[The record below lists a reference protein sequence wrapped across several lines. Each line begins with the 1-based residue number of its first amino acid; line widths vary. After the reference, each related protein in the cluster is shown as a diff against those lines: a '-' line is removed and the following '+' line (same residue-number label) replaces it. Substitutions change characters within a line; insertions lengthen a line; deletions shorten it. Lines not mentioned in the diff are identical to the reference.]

1 MLLVQQKTT
10 FSTMPAFKSR
20 IESALAAR
28 KAQGLNRSMNV
39 VFSGNQSIL
48 EYEGRRYINFSS
60 NDYLGLAND
69 QALVRAWQQG
79 LSVYGSGSGASPMVT
94 GFSAAHSNLEAALT
108 EWLGYERA
116 ILFGSGFSA
125 NQALLF
131 TLLEKSDVLIQD
143 RLNHASL
150 MEAGMLS
157 PAKMKRFKHNDIEH
171 LKSLLNSEDNH
182 LVVTEGVFS
191 MDGDCAPLA
200 DIAEVTSSHDAWFAV
215 DDAHGIGVLGQFGGG
230 SCELATVK
238 PELLIVTFGK
248 AFGMSGAAILC
259 DHATGDFLT
268 QFARHHVY
276 STAIPPAQAYA
287 LTHAVSMIQEQSWRR
302 EKLTELNEVYRDD
315 LQDLDGFVETQTS
328 IKPFMIGES
337 ELALQVASAC
347 RQNGIWVTAIR
358 PPTVPKGTS
367 RLRITLTANHTNEQV
382 KTLSMALKQALGAL

>member
-1 MLLVQQKTT
+1 
-10 FSTMPAFKSR
+10 MPAFKSR
-20 IESALAAR
+20 IESALAER
-28 KAQGLNRSMNV
+28 KTQGLNRSMNV
-39 VFSGNQSIL
+39 VFAGNQSVL
-48 EYEGRRYINFSS
+48 EHEGRRYINFSS

-108 EWLGYERA
+108 EWLGYDRA

-171 LKSLLNSEDNH
+171 LKSLLNSEGNH

-191 MDGDCAPLA
+191 MDGDCASLS
-200 DIAEVTSSHDAWFAV
+200 DIAEVTRSHGAWFTI
-215 DDAHGIGVLGQFGGG
+215 DDAHGIGVLGQSGGG
-230 SCELATVK
+230 SCELAKVK
-238 PELLIVTFGK
+238 PEILIVTFGK

-276 STAIPPAQAYA
+276 STAMPPAQAYA
-287 LTHAVSMIQEQSWRR
+287 LTHAVSMVQEQSWRR
-302 EKLTELNEVYRDD
+302 EKLSELSEVYRDCLSD
-315 LQDLDGFVETQTS
+315 LEGFVETQTS
-328 IKPFMIGES
+328 IKPFVIGES

>member
-1 MLLVQQKTT
+1 
-10 FSTMPAFKSR
+10 MPAFKSR
-20 IESALAAR
+20 IESALVER
-28 KAQGLNRSMNV
+28 KTQGLNRSMNV
-39 VFSGNQSIL
+39 VFAGNQSVL
-48 EYEGRRYINFSS
+48 EHEGRRYINFSS

-79 LSVYGSGSGASPMVT
+79 LSVYGSGSGASPLVT

-108 EWLGYERA
+108 EWLGYDRA

-150 MEAGMLS
+150 MEAGTLS

-171 LKSLLNSEDNH
+171 LSSLISGEGNN

-200 DIAEVTSSHDAWFAV
+200 NIVEVTGNHDAWLAV
-215 DDAHGIGVLGQFGGG
+215 DDAHGIGVLGESGGG
-230 SCELATVK
+230 SCELAMVK
-238 PELLIVTFGK
+238 PDILIVTFGK

-276 STAIPPAQAYA
+276 STAMPPAQAYA
-287 LTHAVSMIQEQSWRR
+287 LTHAVSMVQEQSWRR
-302 EKLTELNEVYRDD
+302 EKLIELSEVYRDS
-315 LQDLDGFVETQTS
+315 LNDLDGFVETQTS

-347 RQNGIWVTAIR
+347 RQNGIWVSAIR

-367 RLRITLTANHTNEQV
+367 RLRITLTANHTKEQIQ
-382 KTLSMALKQALGAL
+382 TLSMALKQALGAQ

>member
-1 MLLVQQKTT
+1 
-10 FSTMPAFKSR
+10 MPAFKSR
-20 IESALAAR
+20 IESALADR

-108 EWLGYERA
+108 EWLSYDRA

-150 MEAGMLS
+150 MEAGALS

-200 DIAEVTSSHDAWFAV
+200 DIADVTGNHDAWLAV
-215 DDAHGIGVLGQFGGG
+215 DDAHGIGVLGESGGG
-230 SCELATVK
+230 SCELAAVK
-238 PELLIVTFGK
+238 PEILIVTFGK

-276 STAIPPAQAYA
+276 STAMPPAQAYA
-287 LTHAVSMIQEQSWRR
+287 LTHAVTMVQEQSWRR
-302 EKLTELNEVYRDD
+302 EKLTELSEVYRDSLND
-315 LQDLDGFVETQTS
+315 VEGFVETQTS
-328 IKPFMIGES
+328 IKPFVIGES
-337 ELALQVASAC
+337 DLALRVAGAC

-382 KTLSMALKQALGAL
+382 KTLSMALKQALGTQ

>member
-1 MLLVQQKTT
+1 
-10 FSTMPAFKSR
+10 MPAFKSR
-20 IESALAAR
+20 IESALADR

-39 VFSGNQSIL
+39 LFSGNQSIL

-69 QALVRAWQQG
+69 QALLRAWQQG

-108 EWLGYERA
+108 EWLSYERA
-116 ILFGSGFSA
+116 VLFGSGFSA

-150 MEAGMLS
+150 MEAGALS

-171 LKSLLNSEDNH
+171 LKSLINSEDNH

-200 DIAEVTSSHDAWFAV
+200 DIAEVVRSHDAWFAV
-215 DDAHGIGVLGQFGGG
+215 DDAHGIGVLGQSGGG
-230 SCELATVK
+230 SCELAAVK
-238 PELLIVTFGK
+238 PEILIVTFGK

-259 DHATGDFLT
+259 DRATGDFLT

-276 STAIPPAQAYA
+276 STAMPPAQAYA
-287 LTHAVSMIQEQSWRR
+287 LTHAVSMVQEQSWRR
-302 EKLTELNEVYRDD
+302 EKLTELSEVYRDSLSD
-315 LQDLDGFVETQTS
+315 VEGFVETQTS
-328 IKPFMIGES
+328 IKPFVIGES
-337 ELALQVASAC
+337 DLALRVAGAC

-382 KTLSMALKQALGAL
+382 KTLSMALKQALGTQ

>member
-1 MLLVQQKTT
+1 
-10 FSTMPAFKSR
+10 MPAFKSR
-20 IESALAAR
+20 IESALVER
-28 KAQGLNRSMNV
+28 KTQGLNRSMNV
-39 VFSGNQSIL
+39 VFAGNQSVL
-48 EYEGRRYINFSS
+48 EHEGRRYINFSS

-108 EWLGYERA
+108 EWLGYDRA

-150 MEAGMLS
+150 MEAGALS

-171 LKSLLNSEDNH
+171 LSSLISGEGNN

-200 DIAEVTSSHDAWFAV
+200 NIVEVTGNHDAWLAV
-215 DDAHGIGVLGQFGGG
+215 DDAHGIGVLGESGGG
-230 SCELATVK
+230 SCELAMVK
-238 PELLIVTFGK
+238 PEVLIVTFGK

-276 STAIPPAQAYA
+276 STAMPPAQAYA
-287 LTHAVSMIQEQSWRR
+287 LTHAVSMVQEQSWRR
-302 EKLTELNEVYRDD
+302 EKLIELSEVYRDS
-315 LQDLDGFVETQTS
+315 LNDLDGFVETQTS

-347 RQNGIWVTAIR
+347 RQNGIWVSAIR

-367 RLRITLTANHTNEQV
+367 RLRITLTANHTKEQIQ
-382 KTLSMALKQALGAL
+382 TLSMALKQALGAQ

>member
-1 MLLVQQKTT
+1 
-10 FSTMPAFKSR
+10 MPAFKSR
-20 IESALAAR
+20 IESALAER
-28 KAQGLNRSMNV
+28 KTRGLSRSMNV
-39 VFSGNQSIL
+39 VFAGNQSIL
-48 EYEGRRYINFSS
+48 EHEGRRYINFSS

-94 GFSAAHSNLEAALT
+94 GFSAAHGNLEAALT

-131 TLLEKSDVLIQD
+131 TLLEKSDVLLQD

-150 MEAGMLS
+150 MEAGVLS

-171 LKSLLNSEDNH
+171 LSSLISAEDNN

-200 DIAEVTSSHDAWFAV
+200 DIADVTGNHDAWLAI
-215 DDAHGIGVLGQFGGG
+215 DDAHGIGVLGESGGG
-230 SCELATVK
+230 SCELAAVK
-238 PELLIVTFGK
+238 PEILIVTFGK

-259 DHATGDFLT
+259 DRATGDFLT

-302 EKLTELNEVYRDD
+302 EKLTELGKVYRDN
-315 LQDLDGFVETQTS
+315 LSDLDGFVETQTS
-328 IKPFMIGES
+328 IKPFLIGES
-337 ELALQVASAC
+337 DLALQVAGAC

>member
-1 MLLVQQKTT
+1 
-10 FSTMPAFKSR
+10 MPAFKSR

-157 PAKMKRFKHNDIEH
+157 PAKMKRFKHNDIAH
-171 LKSLLNSEDNH
+171 LKSLLSSEDNH

-200 DIAEVTSSHDAWFAV
+200 DIAEVTRSHDAWFAV
-215 DDAHGIGVLGQFGGG
+215 DDAHGIGVLGESGGG
-230 SCELATVK
+230 SCELAKVK

-302 EKLTELNEVYRDD
+302 EKLTELNEVYRGG
-315 LQDLDGFVETQTS
+315 LQDLDGFVETKTS

-367 RLRITLTANHTNEQV
+367 RLRITLTANHTNEQI

>member
-1 MLLVQQKTT
+1 
-10 FSTMPAFKSR
+10 MPVFKSR
-20 IESALAAR
+20 IESALVER
-28 KAQGLNRSMNV
+28 KTQGLNRSMNV
-39 VFSGNQSIL
+39 VFAGNQSVL
-48 EYEGRRYINFSS
+48 EHEGRRYINFSS

-94 GFSAAHSNLEAALT
+94 GFRAAHSNLEAALT
-108 EWLGYERA
+108 EWLGYDRA

-150 MEAGMLS
+150 MEAGALS

-171 LKSLLNSEDNH
+171 LSSLISGEGNN

-200 DIAEVTSSHDAWFAV
+200 NIVEVTGNHDAWLAV
-215 DDAHGIGVLGQFGGG
+215 DDAHGIGVLGESGGG
-230 SCELATVK
+230 SCELAMVK
-238 PELLIVTFGK
+238 PEVLIVTFGK

-276 STAIPPAQAYA
+276 STAMPPAQAYA
-287 LTHAVSMIQEQSWRR
+287 LTHAVSMVQEQSWRR
-302 EKLTELNEVYRDD
+302 EKLIELSEVYRDS
-315 LQDLDGFVETQTS
+315 LNDLDGFVETQTS

-347 RQNGIWVTAIR
+347 RQSGIWVSAIR

-367 RLRITLTANHTNEQV
+367 RLRITLTANHTKEQIQ
-382 KTLSMALKQALGAL
+382 TLSMALKQALGAQ

>member
-1 MLLVQQKTT
+1 
-10 FSTMPAFKSR
+10 MPAFKSR
-20 IESALAAR
+20 IESALAER
-28 KAQGLNRSMNV
+28 KTQGLNRSMNV
-39 VFSGNQSIL
+39 VFAGNQSVL
-48 EYEGRRYINFSS
+48 EHGGRRYINFSS

-108 EWLGYERA
+108 EWLDYDRA

-171 LKSLLNSEDNH
+171 LKSLLNSEGNH

-191 MDGDCAPLA
+191 MDGDCAPLS
-200 DIAEVTSSHDAWFAV
+200 DIAEATRSHDAWFAV
-215 DDAHGIGVLGQFGGG
+215 DDAHGIGVLGQSGGG
-230 SCELATVK
+230 SCELAAVK
-238 PELLIVTFGK
+238 PEILIVTFGK

-276 STAIPPAQAYA
+276 STAMPPAQAYA
-287 LTHAVSMIQEQSWRR
+287 LTHAVSMVQEQSWRR
-302 EKLTELNEVYRDD
+302 EKLSELSEVYRDCLSD
-315 LQDLDGFVETQTS
+315 LEGFVETQTS
-328 IKPFMIGES
+328 IKPFVIGES

>member
-1 MLLVQQKTT
+1 
-10 FSTMPAFKSR
+10 MPAFKSR
-20 IESALAAR
+20 IESALADR

-39 VFSGNQSIL
+39 LFSGNQSIL

-108 EWLGYERA
+108 EWLSYERA
-116 ILFGSGFSA
+116 VLFGSGFSA

-150 MEAGMLS
+150 MEAGALS

-171 LKSLLNSEDNH
+171 LKSLINSEDNH

-200 DIAEVTSSHDAWFAV
+200 DIAEVVRSHDAWFAV
-215 DDAHGIGVLGQFGGG
+215 DDAHGIGVLGQSGGG
-230 SCELATVK
+230 SCELAAVK
-238 PELLIVTFGK
+238 PEILIVTFGK

-259 DHATGDFLT
+259 DRATGDFLT

-276 STAIPPAQAYA
+276 STAMPPAQAYA
-287 LTHAVSMIQEQSWRR
+287 LTHAVSMVQEQSWRR
-302 EKLTELNEVYRDD
+302 EKLTELSEVYRDSLSD
-315 LQDLDGFVETQTS
+315 VEGFVETQTS
-328 IKPFMIGES
+328 IKPFVIGES
-337 ELALQVASAC
+337 DLALRVAGAC

-382 KTLSMALKQALGAL
+382 KTLSMALKQALGTQ

>member
-1 MLLVQQKTT
+1 
-10 FSTMPAFKSR
+10 MPAFKSR
-20 IESALAAR
+20 IESALAER
-28 KAQGLNRSMNV
+28 KTQGLNRSMNV
-39 VFSGNQSIL
+39 VFAGNQSVL
-48 EYEGRRYINFSS
+48 EHEGRRYINFSS

-116 ILFGSGFSA
+116 VLFGSGFSA

-150 MEAGMLS
+150 MEAGALS

-200 DIAEVTSSHDAWFAV
+200 EIADVTGNHDAWLAV
-215 DDAHGIGVLGQFGGG
+215 DDAHGIGVLGESGGG
-230 SCELATVK
+230 SCELAAVK
-238 PELLIVTFGK
+238 PEILIVTFGK

-276 STAIPPAQAYA
+276 STAMPPAQAYA
-287 LTHAVSMIQEQSWRR
+287 LTHAVSMVQEQSWRR
-302 EKLTELNEVYRDD
+302 EKLTELSEVYRDSLSD
-315 LQDLDGFVETQTS
+315 VEGFVETQTS
-328 IKPFMIGES
+328 IKPFVIGES
-337 ELALQVASAC
+337 DLALRVAGAC

-382 KTLSMALKQALGAL
+382 KTLSMALKQALGTQ

>member
-1 MLLVQQKTT
+1 
-10 FSTMPAFKSR
+10 MPAFKSR
-20 IESALAAR
+20 IESALAER
-28 KAQGLNRSMNV
+28 KTQGLNRSMNV
-39 VFSGNQSIL
+39 VFAGNQSVL
-48 EYEGRRYINFSS
+48 EHEGRRYINFSS

-69 QALVRAWQQG
+69 QELVRAWQQG

-108 EWLGYERA
+108 EWLGYDRA

-200 DIAEVTSSHDAWFAV
+200 DIADVTGNHDAWLAV
-215 DDAHGIGVLGQFGGG
+215 DDAHGIGVLGESGGG
-230 SCELATVK
+230 SCELAAVK
-238 PELLIVTFGK
+238 PEILIVTFGK

-276 STAIPPAQAYA
+276 STAMPPAQAYA
-287 LTHAVSMIQEQSWRR
+287 LTHAVSMVQEQSWRR
-302 EKLTELNEVYRDD
+302 EKLTELSEVYRDSLSD
-315 LQDLDGFVETQTS
+315 VEGFVETQTS
-328 IKPFMIGES
+328 IKPFVIGES
-337 ELALQVASAC
+337 DLALRVAGAC

-382 KTLSMALKQALGAL
+382 KTLSMALKQALGTQ

>member
-1 MLLVQQKTT
+1 
-10 FSTMPAFKSR
+10 MPAFKSR
-20 IESALAAR
+20 IESALAER
-28 KAQGLNRSMNV
+28 KTQGLNRSMNV
-39 VFSGNQSIL
+39 VFAGNQSVL
-48 EYEGRRYINFSS
+48 EHEGRRYINFSS

-116 ILFGSGFSA
+116 VLFGSGFSA

-150 MEAGMLS
+150 MEAGALS

-171 LKSLLNSEDNH
+171 LKSLINSEDNH

-200 DIAEVTSSHDAWFAV
+200 DIADVTGNHDAWLAV
-215 DDAHGIGVLGQFGGG
+215 DDAHGIGVLGESGGG
-230 SCELATVK
+230 SCELAAVK
-238 PELLIVTFGK
+238 PEILIVTFGK

-276 STAIPPAQAYA
+276 STAMPPAQAYA
-287 LTHAVSMIQEQSWRR
+287 LTHAVSMVQEQPWRR
-302 EKLTELNEVYRDD
+302 EKLTELSEVYRDSLSD
-315 LQDLDGFVETQTS
+315 VEGFVETQTS
-328 IKPFMIGES
+328 IKPFVIGES
-337 ELALQVASAC
+337 DLALRVAGAC

-382 KTLSMALKQALGAL
+382 KTLSMALKQALGTQ

>member
-1 MLLVQQKTT
+1 
-10 FSTMPAFKSR
+10 MPAFKSR
-20 IESALAAR
+20 IESALAER
-28 KAQGLNRSMNV
+28 KTRGLSRSMNV
-39 VFSGNQSIL
+39 VFAGNQSIL
-48 EYEGRRYINFSS
+48 EHEGRRYINFSS

-94 GFSAAHSNLEAALT
+94 GFSAAHGNLEAALT

-131 TLLEKSDVLIQD
+131 TLLEKSDVLLQD

-150 MEAGMLS
+150 MEAGVLS

-171 LKSLLNSEDNH
+171 LSSLISAEDNN

-191 MDGDCAPLA
+191 MDGDGAPLA
-200 DIAEVTSSHDAWFAV
+200 DIADVTSNHDAWLAV
-215 DDAHGIGVLGQFGGG
+215 DDAHGIGVLGESGGG
-230 SCELATVK
+230 SCELAAVK
-238 PELLIVTFGK
+238 PEILIVTFGK

-259 DHATGDFLT
+259 DRATGDFLT

-302 EKLTELNEVYRDD
+302 EKLTELGKVYRDN
-315 LQDLDGFVETQTS
+315 LSDLDGFVETQTS
-328 IKPFMIGES
+328 IKPFLIGES
-337 ELALQVASAC
+337 DLALQVAGAC

>member
-1 MLLVQQKTT
+1 
-10 FSTMPAFKSR
+10 MPAFKSR
-20 IESALAAR
+20 IESALVER
-28 KAQGLNRSMNV
+28 KTQGLNRSMNV
-39 VFSGNQSIL
+39 VFAGNQSVL
-48 EYEGRRYINFSS
+48 EHEGRRYINFSS

-79 LSVYGSGSGASPMVT
+79 LSVYGSGSGASPLVT

-108 EWLGYERA
+108 EWLGYDRA

-150 MEAGMLS
+150 MEAGALS

-171 LKSLLNSEDNH
+171 LSSLISGEGNN

-200 DIAEVTSSHDAWFAV
+200 NIVEVTGNHDAWLAV
-215 DDAHGIGVLGQFGGG
+215 DDAHGIGVLGESGGG
-230 SCELATVK
+230 SCELAMVK
-238 PELLIVTFGK
+238 PDILIVTFGK

-276 STAIPPAQAYA
+276 STAMPPAQAYA
-287 LTHAVSMIQEQSWRR
+287 LTHAVSMVQEQSWRR
-302 EKLTELNEVYRDD
+302 EKLIELSEVYRDS
-315 LQDLDGFVETQTS
+315 LNDLDGFVETQTS

-347 RQNGIWVTAIR
+347 RQNGIWVSAIR

-367 RLRITLTANHTNEQV
+367 RLRITLTANHTKEQIQ
-382 KTLSMALKQALGAL
+382 TLSMALKQALGAQ

>member
-1 MLLVQQKTT
+1 
-10 FSTMPAFKSR
+10 MPAFKSR
-20 IESALAAR
+20 IESALAER
-28 KAQGLNRSMNV
+28 KTQGLNRSMNV
-39 VFSGNQSIL
+39 VFAGNQSVL
-48 EYEGRRYINFSS
+48 EHEGRRYINFSS

-69 QALVRAWQQG
+69 QELVRAWQQG

-108 EWLGYERA
+108 EWLGYDRA

-150 MEAGMLS
+150 IEAGALS

-171 LKSLLNSEDNH
+171 LKSLINSEDNH

-200 DIAEVTSSHDAWFAV
+200 DIAEVVSSHDAWFAV
-215 DDAHGIGVLGQFGGG
+215 DDAHGIGVLGQSGGG
-230 SCELATVK
+230 SCELAAVK
-238 PELLIVTFGK
+238 PEILIVTFGK

-276 STAIPPAQAYA
+276 STAMPPAQAYA
-287 LTHAVSMIQEQSWRR
+287 LTHAVSMVQEQSWRR
-302 EKLTELNEVYRDD
+302 EKLTELSEVYRDSLSD
-315 LQDLDGFVETQTS
+315 VEGFVDTQTS
-328 IKPFMIGES
+328 IKPFVIGES
-337 ELALQVASAC
+337 DLALRVAGAC

-382 KTLSMALKQALGAL
+382 KTLSMALKQALGTQ

>member
-1 MLLVQQKTT
+1 
-10 FSTMPAFKSR
+10 MPAFKSR
-20 IESALAAR
+20 IESALADR

-108 EWLGYERA
+108 EWLGYDRA

-171 LKSLLNSEDNH
+171 LKSLINSEDNH

-200 DIAEVTSSHDAWFAV
+200 DIAEVVRSHDAWFAV
-215 DDAHGIGVLGQFGGG
+215 DDAHGIGVLGQSGGG
-230 SCELATVK
+230 SCELAAVK
-238 PELLIVTFGK
+238 PEILIVTFGK

-276 STAIPPAQAYA
+276 STAMPPAQAYA
-287 LTHAVSMIQEQSWRR
+287 LTHAVSMVQEQSWRR
-302 EKLTELNEVYRDD
+302 EKLTELSEVYRDSLSD
-315 LQDLDGFVETQTS
+315 VEGFVETQTS
-328 IKPFMIGES
+328 IKPFVIGES
-337 ELALQVASAC
+337 DLALRVAGAC

-382 KTLSMALKQALGAL
+382 KTLSMALKQALGTQ

>member
-1 MLLVQQKTT
+1 
-10 FSTMPAFKSR
+10 MPAFKSR
-20 IESALAAR
+20 IESALADR
-28 KAQGLNRSMNV
+28 KTQGLNRSMNV

-116 ILFGSGFSA
+116 VLFGSGFSA

-150 MEAGMLS
+150 MEAGALS

-200 DIAEVTSSHDAWFAV
+200 DIADVTGNHDAWLAV
-215 DDAHGIGVLGQFGGG
+215 DDAHGIGVLGESGGG
-230 SCELATVK
+230 SCELAAVK
-238 PELLIVTFGK
+238 PEILIVTFGK

-276 STAIPPAQAYA
+276 STAMPPAQAYA
-287 LTHAVSMIQEQSWRR
+287 LTHAVSMVQEQSWRR
-302 EKLTELNEVYRDD
+302 EKLTELSEVYRDSLND
-315 LQDLDGFVETQTS
+315 VEGFVETQTS
-328 IKPFMIGES
+328 IKPFVIGES
-337 ELALQVASAC
+337 DLALRVAGAC

-382 KTLSMALKQALGAL
+382 KTLSMALKQALGTQ

>member
-1 MLLVQQKTT
+1 
-10 FSTMPAFKSR
+10 MPAFKSR
-20 IESALAAR
+20 IESALATR

-157 PAKMKRFKHNDIEH
+157 PAKMKRFKHNDIAH
-171 LKSLLNSEDNH
+171 LKSLLSSEDNH

-215 DDAHGIGVLGQFGGG
+215 DDAHGIGVLGESGGG
-230 SCELATVK
+230 SCELAKVK

-287 LTHAVSMIQEQSWRR
+287 LTHAVAMIQEQSWRR
-302 EKLTELNEVYRDD
+302 EKLTELNEVYRDG

>member
-1 MLLVQQKTT
+1 
-10 FSTMPAFKSR
+10 MPAFKSR
-20 IESALAAR
+20 IESALAER
-28 KAQGLNRSMNV
+28 KTQGLNRSMNV
-39 VFSGNQSIL
+39 VFAGNQSVL
-48 EYEGRRYINFSS
+48 EHEGRRYINFSS

-108 EWLGYERA
+108 EWLGYDRA

-171 LKSLLNSEDNH
+171 LKSLINSEDNH

-200 DIAEVTSSHDAWFAV
+200 DIAEVVRSHDAWFAV
-215 DDAHGIGVLGQFGGG
+215 DDAHGIGVLGQSGGG
-230 SCELATVK
+230 SCELAAVK
-238 PELLIVTFGK
+238 PEILIVTFGK

-276 STAIPPAQAYA
+276 STAMSPAQAYA
-287 LTHAVSMIQEQSWRR
+287 LTHAVSMVQEQSWRR
-302 EKLTELNEVYRDD
+302 EKLTELSEVYRDSLSD
-315 LQDLDGFVETQTS
+315 VEGFVETQTS
-328 IKPFMIGES
+328 IKPFVIGES
-337 ELALQVASAC
+337 DLALRVAGAC
-347 RQNGIWVTAIR
+347 RHNGIWVTAIR

-382 KTLSMALKQALGAL
+382 KTLSMALKQALGTQ

>member
-1 MLLVQQKTT
+1 
-10 FSTMPAFKSR
+10 MPAFKSR
-20 IESALAAR
+20 IESALAER
-28 KAQGLNRSMNV
+28 KTRGLSRSMNV
-39 VFSGNQSIL
+39 VFAGNQSIL
-48 EYEGRRYINFSS
+48 EHEGRRYINFSS

-94 GFSAAHSNLEAALT
+94 GFSAAHGNLEAALT

-131 TLLEKSDVLIQD
+131 TLLEKSDVLLQD

-150 MEAGMLS
+150 MEAGVLS

-171 LKSLLNSEDNH
+171 LSSLISAEDNN

-191 MDGDCAPLA
+191 MDGDCAPLV
-200 DIAEVTSSHDAWFAV
+200 DIADVTSNHDAWLAV
-215 DDAHGIGVLGQFGGG
+215 DDAHGIGVLGESGGG
-230 SCELATVK
+230 SCELAAVK
-238 PELLIVTFGK
+238 PEILIVTFGK

-259 DHATGDFLT
+259 DRATGDFLT

-302 EKLTELNEVYRDD
+302 EKLTELGKVYGDN
-315 LQDLDGFVETQTS
+315 LSDLDGFVETQTS
-328 IKPFMIGES
+328 IKPFLIGES
-337 ELALQVASAC
+337 DLALQVAGAC

-382 KTLSMALKQALGAL
+382 KTLSIALKQALGAL

>member
-1 MLLVQQKTT
+1 
-10 FSTMPAFKSR
+10 MPAFKSR

-28 KAQGLNRSMNV
+28 KAQGLNRSMKV

-157 PAKMKRFKHNDIEH
+157 PAKMKRFKHNDIAH
-171 LKSLLNSEDNH
+171 LKSLLSSEDNH

-200 DIAEVTSSHDAWFAV
+200 DIAEVTRSHDAWFAV
-215 DDAHGIGVLGQFGGG
+215 DDAHGIGVLGESGGG
-230 SCELATVK
+230 SCELAKVK

-302 EKLTELNEVYRDD
+302 EKLTELNEAYRDG

-367 RLRITLTANHTNEQV
+367 RLRITLTANHTNEQI

>member
-1 MLLVQQKTT
+1 MLPVRQKTT

-20 IESALAAR
+20 IESALAER
-28 KAQGLNRSMNV
+28 KTQGLNRSMNV
-39 VFSGNQSIL
+39 VFAGNQSVL
-48 EYEGRRYINFSS
+48 EHEGRRYINFSS

-108 EWLGYERA
+108 EWLGYDRA

-150 MEAGMLS
+150 IEAGALS

-171 LKSLLNSEDNH
+171 LKSQINSEDNH

-200 DIAEVTSSHDAWFAV
+200 DIAAVVDSHNAWFAV
-215 DDAHGIGVLGQFGGG
+215 DDAHGIGVLGQSGGG
-230 SCELATVK
+230 SCELAAVK
-238 PELLIVTFGK
+238 PELLVVTFGK

-259 DHATGDFLT
+259 NHATGDFLT

-287 LTHAVSMIQEQSWRR
+287 LTHAVSMVQEQSWRR
-302 EKLTELNEVYRDD
+302 EKLSELSEVYRDSLSD
-315 LQDLDGFVETQTS
+315 LEGFVETQTS
-328 IKPFMIGES
+328 IKPFLIGES
-337 ELALQVASAC
+337 ELALRVAGAC

>member
-1 MLLVQQKTT
+1 
-10 FSTMPAFKSR
+10 MPAFKSR
-20 IESALAAR
+20 IESALAER
-28 KAQGLNRSMNV
+28 KTQGLNRSMNV
-39 VFSGNQSIL
+39 VFAGNQSVL
-48 EYEGRRYINFSS
+48 EHEGRRYINFSS

-108 EWLGYERA
+108 EWLGYDRA

-150 MEAGMLS
+150 IEAGALS

-171 LKSLLNSEDNH
+171 LKSQINSEDNH

-200 DIAEVTSSHDAWFAV
+200 DIAAVVDSHNAWFAV
-215 DDAHGIGVLGQFGGG
+215 DDAHGIGVLGQSGGG
-230 SCELATVK
+230 SCELAAVK
-238 PELLIVTFGK
+238 PELLVVTFGK

-259 DHATGDFLT
+259 NHATGDFLT

-287 LTHAVSMIQEQSWRR
+287 LTHAVSMVQEQSWRR
-302 EKLTELNEVYRDD
+302 EKLSELSEVYRDSLSD
-315 LQDLDGFVETQTS
+315 LEGFVETQTS
-328 IKPFMIGES
+328 IKPFLIGES
-337 ELALQVASAC
+337 ELALRVAGAC

-382 KTLSMALKQALGAL
+382 KTLSMALKQALGSL

>member
-1 MLLVQQKTT
+1 
-10 FSTMPAFKSR
+10 MPAFKSR
-20 IESALAAR
+20 IESALAER
-28 KAQGLNRSMNV
+28 KTQGLNRSMNV
-39 VFSGNQSIL
+39 VFAGNQSVL
-48 EYEGRRYINFSS
+48 EHEGRRYINFSS

-108 EWLGYERA
+108 EWLGYDRA

-150 MEAGMLS
+150 IEAGALS

-171 LKSLLNSEDNH
+171 LKSQINSEDNH

-200 DIAEVTSSHDAWFAV
+200 DIAAVVDSHNAWFAV
-215 DDAHGIGVLGQFGGG
+215 DDAHGIGVLGQSGGG
-230 SCELATVK
+230 SCELAAVK
-238 PELLIVTFGK
+238 PELLVVTFGK

-259 DHATGDFLT
+259 NHATGDFLT

-287 LTHAVSMIQEQSWRR
+287 LTHAVSMVQEQSWRR
-302 EKLTELNEVYRDD
+302 EKLSELSEVYRDSLSD
-315 LQDLDGFVETQTS
+315 LEGFVETQTS
-328 IKPFMIGES
+328 IKPFLIGES
-337 ELALQVASAC
+337 ELALRVAGAC

>member
-1 MLLVQQKTT
+1 
-10 FSTMPAFKSR
+10 MPAFKSR
-20 IESALAAR
+20 IESALADR

-39 VFSGNQSIL
+39 VFSCNQSIL

-108 EWLGYERA
+108 EWLSYERA
-116 ILFGSGFSA
+116 VLFGSGFSA

-150 MEAGMLS
+150 MEAGALS

-171 LKSLLNSEDNH
+171 LKSLINSEDNH

-200 DIAEVTSSHDAWFAV
+200 DIAEVVRSHDAWFAV
-215 DDAHGIGVLGQFGGG
+215 DDAHGIGVLGQSGGG
-230 SCELATVK
+230 SCELAAVK
-238 PELLIVTFGK
+238 PEILIVTFGK

-259 DHATGDFLT
+259 DRATGDFLT

-276 STAIPPAQAYA
+276 STAMPPAQAYA
-287 LTHAVSMIQEQSWRR
+287 LTHAVSMVQEQSWRR
-302 EKLTELNEVYRDD
+302 EKLTELSEVYRDSLSD
-315 LQDLDGFVETQTS
+315 VEGFVETQTS
-328 IKPFMIGES
+328 IKPFVIGES
-337 ELALQVASAC
+337 DLALRVAGAC

-382 KTLSMALKQALGAL
+382 KTLSMALKQALGTQ

>member
-1 MLLVQQKTT
+1 
-10 FSTMPAFKSR
+10 MPAFKSR
-20 IESALAAR
+20 IESALADR

-116 ILFGSGFSA
+116 VLFGSGFSA

-150 MEAGMLS
+150 MEAGALS

-171 LKSLLNSEDNH
+171 LKSLINSEDNH

-200 DIAEVTSSHDAWFAV
+200 DIADVTGNHDAWLAV
-215 DDAHGIGVLGQFGGG
+215 DDAHGIGVLGESGGG
-230 SCELATVK
+230 SCELAAVK
-238 PELLIVTFGK
+238 PEILIVTFGK

-276 STAIPPAQAYA
+276 STAMPPAQAYA
-287 LTHAVSMIQEQSWRR
+287 LTHAVSMVQEQSWRR
-302 EKLTELNEVYRDD
+302 EELSELSEVYRDSLSD
-315 LQDLDGFVETQTS
+315 LEGFVDTQTS
-328 IKPFMIGES
+328 IKPFVIGES
-337 ELALQVASAC
+337 DLALRVAGAC

-358 PPTVPKGTS
+358 PPTVPKGMS

-382 KTLSMALKQALGAL
+382 KTLSMALKQALGTQ

>member
-1 MLLVQQKTT
+1 
-10 FSTMPAFKSR
+10 MPAFKSR
-20 IESALAAR
+20 IESALADR
-28 KAQGLNRSMNV
+28 KAQGLNRSMSV

-157 PAKMKRFKHNDIEH
+157 PAKMKRFKHNDIAH
-171 LKSLLNSEDNH
+171 LKSLLSSEDNH

-200 DIAEVTSSHDAWFAV
+200 DIAEVTRSYDAWFAV
-215 DDAHGIGVLGQFGGG
+215 DDAHGIGVLGEFGGG

-302 EKLTELNEVYRDD
+302 EKLTELNEVYRDG

>member
-1 MLLVQQKTT
+1 
-10 FSTMPAFKSR
+10 MPAFKSR
-20 IESALAAR
+20 IESALADR
-28 KAQGLNRSMNV
+28 KAQGLNRSMSV

-150 MEAGMLS
+150 MEAGILS
-157 PAKMKRFKHNDIEH
+157 PAKMKRFKHNDIAH
-171 LKSLLNSEDNH
+171 LKSLLSSEDNH

-215 DDAHGIGVLGQFGGG
+215 DDAHGIGVLGESGGG
-230 SCELATVK
+230 SCELAKVK

-302 EKLTELNEVYRDD
+302 EKLTELNEVYRDG

>member
-1 MLLVQQKTT
+1 
-10 FSTMPAFKSR
+10 MPAFKSR
-20 IESALAAR
+20 IESALATR

-94 GFSAAHSNLEAALT
+94 GFRAAHSNLEAALT

-157 PAKMKRFKHNDIEH
+157 PAKMKRFKHNDIAH

-200 DIAEVTSSHDAWFAV
+200 DIAEVTRSYDAWFAV
-215 DDAHGIGVLGQFGGG
+215 DDAHGIGVLGEFGGG

-302 EKLTELNEVYRDD
+302 EKLTELNEVYRDG

>member
-1 MLLVQQKTT
+1 
-10 FSTMPAFKSR
+10 MPAFKSR
-20 IESALAAR
+20 IESALAER
-28 KAQGLNRSMNV
+28 KTQGLNRSMNV
-39 VFSGNQSIL
+39 VFAGNQSVL
-48 EYEGRRYINFSS
+48 EHEGRRYINFSS

-116 ILFGSGFSA
+116 VLFGSGFSA

-150 MEAGMLS
+150 MEAGALS

-200 DIAEVTSSHDAWFAV
+200 DIADVTGNHDAWLAV
-215 DDAHGIGVLGQFGGG
+215 DDAHGIGVLGESGGG
-230 SCELATVK
+230 SCELAAVK
-238 PELLIVTFGK
+238 PEILIVTFGK

-276 STAIPPAQAYA
+276 STAMPPAQAYA
-287 LTHAVSMIQEQSWRR
+287 LTHAVSMVQEQSWRR
-302 EKLTELNEVYRDD
+302 EKLTELSEVYRDSLND
-315 LQDLDGFVETQTS
+315 VEGFVETQTS
-328 IKPFMIGES
+328 IKPFVIGES
-337 ELALQVASAC
+337 DLALRVAGAC

-382 KTLSMALKQALGAL
+382 KTLSMALKQALGTQ